1 MPERGSFDVLTPIIM
16 SAIRKKNAERAK
28 QRRYTARYPTAD
40 SHCHD
45 GSPDLQNG
53 T

>member
-1 MPERGSFDVLTPIIM
+1 MPARRSFDVLTPIIM

-40 SHCHD
+40 LHSHD
-45 GSPDLQNG
+45 E
-53 T
+53 